1 MRVLVLLS
9 LATGCGLSPQATAVS
24 TPGLSGPAAEAL
36 ARAELQVP
44 ANASLIS
51 VGSVAK
57 PAPASLLPA
66 ALTTYLT
73 STARPRGQRVV
84 ARFALPLD
92 TVSPEFWSDWRP
104 LPLPDAAMAF
114 AEAPVEVAGMTGY
127 YRCTVLAASL
137 TSERG
142 WTESSC
148 AQPPA
153 NFDSYE
159 VAAYDPAA
167 GELTVVVKQ
176 YY

>member
-1 MRVLVLLS
+1 MRYLALVAF
-9 LATGCGLSPQATAVS
+9 ATGCGLSPQATAVS

-51 VGSVAK
+51 VGAAAK

-66 ALTTYLT
+66 ALTTYL
-73 STARPRGQRVV
+73 SSPAHPRGQRVV

-104 LPLPDAAMAF
+104 LPLPDAVLAF
-114 AEAPVEVAGMTGY
+114 AEAPTEIAGTSGY
-127 YRCTVLAASL
+127 YKCSVLAASL

-142 WTESSC
+142 WAASSC

-167 GELTVVVKQ
+167 GQLTVVVKQ